1 MFLLNQSKMKLS
13 SPPKGEDETLD
24 SFYMGRILVL
34 QKKKGYRFSVDAPL
48 LADFIQTRAG
58 DEILELGTGNGI
70 ISLLLSVKPFKH
82 ITAVEIQESLADLAR
97 RNVRINNLE
106 KKITVVHMDLREF
119 QPEKK
124 FDIIFS
130 NPPYIRKGE
139 GHLSSS
145 DERSVAKH
153 ELKCDIFDIMERTGK
168 LLTKNGRAY
177 IIFQAKREE
186 ELLQAAERN
195 DLKRESIRFVCAK
208 KENPPNQI
216 LTSFGFS
223 PVQETVLPPFILFDE
238 EGENTDEAKEMYQG
252 RIQEDTKD

>member
-1 MFLLNQSKMKLS
+1 MFLLNQSKMKIS
-13 SPPKGEDETLD
+13 SPLKGEDETLD

-48 LADFIQTRAG
+48 LADFIQTRPE
-58 DEILELGTGNGI
+58 DVILELGTGNGI
-70 ISLLLSVKPFKH
+70 ISLLLSIKPFKH

-97 RNVRINNLE
+97 RNVRINSLD
-106 KKITVVHMDLREF
+106 KKITVIHMDLRKF

-124 FDIIFS
+124 FDVIFS

-145 DERSVAKH
+145 EERSIAKH

-168 LLTKNGRAY
+168 LLKKKGRAY
-177 IIFQAKREE
+177 FIFQAKRKK

-195 DLKRESIRFVCAK
+195 GLIMESIRFVYSR
-208 KENPPNQI
+208 KESSPNQI
-216 LTSFGFS
+216 LTSWSFTS
-223 PVQETVLPPFILFDE
+223 EQETTLPPFILYDE
-238 EGENTDEAKEMYQG
+238 EGNDTSEAEEIFRG
-252 RIQEDTKD
+252 RK

>member
-1 MFLLNQSKMKLS
+1 MKLS
-13 SPPKGEDETLD
+13 SPLKGEDETLD
-24 SFYMGRILVL
+24 SFYRGRILIL

-48 LADFIQTRAG
+48 LADFIQTRPE

-97 RNVRINNLE
+97 RNVQINSLD
-106 KKITVVHMDLREF
+106 KKITVIHMDLRKF

-124 FDIIFS
+124 YDIIFS

-145 DERSVAKH
+145 EERSVAKH
-153 ELKCDIFDIMERTGK
+153 ELKCDIFDIMERTRR
-168 LLTKNGRAY
+168 LLTKKGRAY
-177 IIFQAKREE
+177 IIFQAKRKK
-186 ELLQAAERN
+186 ELLLAAEKNGLRM
-195 DLKRESIRFVCAK
+195 ESIRFVCPR

-216 LTSFGFS
+216 LTSFSFFS
-223 PVQETVLPPFILFDE
+223 VQETVLPPFFLYDE
-238 EGENTDEAKEMYQG
+238 KGKNTDEAEEIFRG
-252 RIQEDTKD
+252 RK